1 MKKFIL
7 LVLIF
12 SYTSLLAQKKYLDEI
27 SYQQA
32 NDITFFKS
40 IKNGTTTNS
49 YVFEDGNKIS
59 VGDTLT
65 LGSPTSGSS
74 YSNAYGGASNVNGTS
89 AAIANIRTKNKKE
102 YEFIIMG
109 KPAGM
114 GNIIGAMNGVGP
126 ARASVNFRGRKV
138 LVNKII
144 LSHRGSK
151 KKPLTARVQIGEING
166 RAFGINKYLTVNDLD
181 NAFSFGEI
189 VIGNM
194 KMTRE
199 QAIAKLKESKEL
211 LDLEL
216 LSQEEYDEIK
226 MELTP
231 IIRGN
236 N

>member
-74 YSNAYGGASNVNGTS
+74 YSNAYGGASNVNGTN
-89 AAIANIRTKNKKE
+89 AAIANIRTKNI
-102 YEFIIMG
+102 FRCRII
-109 KPAGM
+109 
-114 GNIIGAMNGVGP
+114 
-126 ARASVNFRGRKV
+126 
-138 LVNKII
+138 
-144 LSHRGSK
+144 
-151 KKPLTARVQIGEING
+151 
-166 RAFGINKYLTVNDLD
+166 
-181 NAFSFGEI
+181 
-189 VIGNM
+189 
-194 KMTRE
+194 
-199 QAIAKLKESKEL
+199 
-211 LDLEL
+211 
-216 LSQEEYDEIK
+216 
-226 MELTP
+226 
-231 IIRGN
+231 
-236 N
+236 